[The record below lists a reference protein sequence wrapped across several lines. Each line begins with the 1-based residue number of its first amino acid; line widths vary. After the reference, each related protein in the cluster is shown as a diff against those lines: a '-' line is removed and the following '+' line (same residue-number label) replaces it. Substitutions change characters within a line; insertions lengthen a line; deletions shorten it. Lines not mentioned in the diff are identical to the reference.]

1 MRLFHPDGRI
11 QLESPRRAGEPNGT
25 EYQWDD
31 EGQLRSALPY
41 LDGLEHGISR
51 QWAPDGSPLGT
62 YELRHGTGLD
72 LWRGQREDGSP
83 YLAEARF
90 VVSGQRHGYEWLI
103 DDDQRSVHREA
114 RYAGG
119 LEHGIRREWNATG
132 QLREGHPRY
141 YLLDREVD
149 RDEYEYGR
157 SIDPDLP
164 AYDAADD
171 QPARR
176 FPAPGRRAPH
186 AVATGVFPHGG
197 PTPNSPASGASGM
210 SVRAISCISQ
220 VNEAPRGPTP
230 SNRVRRRRALITK
243 SV

>member
-1 MRLFHPDGRI
+1 MSADYVSDIPESAEERVVERYDTGAKREARYLAGGEVVGVRLFHPDGRI
-11 QLESPRRAGEPNGT
+11 ELESPRRAGEPNGT

-41 LDGLEHGISR
+41 RDGLEHGISR

-83 YLAEARF
+83 YLAEART
-90 VVSGQRHGYEWLI
+90 VVSGQRHGYEWWI
-103 DDDQRSVHREA
+103 DEDQRSVFQEA
-114 RYAGG
+114 RFAGG
-119 LEHGIRREWNATG
+119 LEHGIRREWNAAG
-132 QLREGHPRY
+132 ELREGHPRF

-157 SIDPDLP
+157 TIDPDLP

-171 QPARR
+171 LRARR
-176 FPAPGRRAPH
+176 FPDL
-186 AVATGVFPHGG
+186 VAEHLEP
-197 PTPNSPASGASGM
+197 PD
-210 SVRAISCISQ
+210 
-220 VNEAPRGPTP
+220 
-230 SNRVRRRRALITK
+230 
-243 SV
+243 